1 MPYDVRQSVMDA
13 LDACRKIQEF
23 TKGHTFETYQQ
34 HLRDRLA
41 VERLF
46 QILGEAF
53 NRVDDADPSF
63 RDEYLPEMGDVIGMR
78 NRVIHGYD
86 AVSDEIVWL
95 AVTTRVPP
103 LTDKLAA
110 WLDGKSAN

>member
-1 MPYDVRQSVMDA
+1 MLYDVRQSVMDA
-13 LDACRKIQEF
+13 LDACQKIQEI
-23 TKGHTFETYQQ
+23 TQGLTFETYQQ
-34 HLRDRLA
+34 NFRDRLA

-46 QILGEAF
+46 EILGEAF

-63 RDEYLPEMGDVIGMR
+63 RDKCLPEMGDVIGMR

-86 AVSDEIVWL
+86 AVSDEIIWL

-110 WLDGKSAN
+110 WLNGTTAK